1 MADSPPRRLK
11 IAVLHR
17 NFTIT
22 GGGAEHYAVAMAEA
36 LARDHDFHVFAQKIE
51 HRLPGVRYTQIAH
64 WFEKPRFL
72 NQLLY
77 AVCTA
82 WYTRRGF
89 DIVHSHEN
97 TWRGNVQ
104 TVHVIPLSHQL
115 FAGKSMAKKALKCL
129 SILTSP
135 RLLTYWLL
143 EKFRFWPT
151 ADRHVV
157 AVSEPLNALMVNA
170 LRCPPDRV
178 VTIAPGVELPD
189 ALDASARQTARMQAR
204 HVWGIAPQAKVLL
217 WVGNDAQKKG
227 LPTALAALSSLPE
240 DVVLVVAGAANPR
253 GVWQQLVTPALKH
266 RVLDVGVVKNMAQL
280 YTACDVL
287 VHPTLEDTFGMVVL
301 EAMAHSLPVVVSGA
315 TYCGIAA
322 SLSDGQNALIL
333 QNPKDS
339 QELAAKIEHVLSP
352 VVDQTMS
359 QQARTWAQS
368 QSWEAMAKLQNQL
381 YLKIAT
387 KAAK

>member
-1 MADSPPRRLK
+1 
-11 IAVLHR
+11 
-17 NFTIT
+17 
-22 GGGAEHYAVAMAEA
+22 
-36 LARDHDFHVFAQKIE
+36 
-51 HRLPGVRYTQIAH
+51 
-64 WFEKPRFL
+64 
-72 NQLLY
+72 
-77 AVCTA
+77 
-82 WYTRRGF
+82 
-89 DIVHSHEN
+89 
-97 TWRGNVQ
+97 
-104 TVHVIPLSHQL
+104 
-115 FAGKSMAKKALKCL
+115 
-129 SILTSP
+129 
-135 RLLTYWLL
+135 
-143 EKFRFWPT
+143 
-151 ADRHVV
+151 
-157 AVSEPLNALMVNA
+157 MVNA

-204 HVWGIAPQAKVLL
+204 DVLGIAPPAKVLL

-352 VVDQTMS
+352 VVDQAMS